1 MSRGPANS
9 RQAVTLGDAHE
20 TMVGEELR
28 WIAAG
33 RVVISIR
40 SPTRG
45 AITAQALG
53 PSGLYAPPPLPSQ
66 IDFAIDV
73 LAAMP
78 FWIVILILVGAALAR
93 LTEWSVGK
101 PPQLRC
107 LSLRSSGTPQ

>member
-1 MSRGPANS
+1 
-9 RQAVTLGDAHE
+9 
-20 TMVGEELR
+20 
-28 WIAAG
+28 
-33 RVVISIR
+33 
-40 SPTRG
+40 
-45 AITAQALG
+45 
-53 PSGLYAPPPLPSQ
+53 LYAPPPLPSQ